1 MINILMTHKGVKED
15 LNLNSDFIN
24 QLEVIQQAADKIT
37 TKEEYYNHTIAF
49 YYKNDI
55 ITHVF
60 FTVEHHANNIDGYIL
75 ECFNSSLD
83 EIAMY
88 IADKRD
94 CKKSII
100 LDMLEV

>member
-1 MINILMTHKGVKED
+1 MTHTGVNGE

-24 QLEVIQQAADKIT
+24 KLESTQKAADKII
-37 TKEEYYNHTIAF
+37 TKEEYYNHTIVF

-60 FTVEHHANNIDGYIL
+60 FTVEHNYIDGYIM

-94 CKKSII
+94 NKKSII
-100 LDMLEV
+100 LDMLEG